1 MRVRFV
7 FLGQGRIPYN
17 HRDLK
22 RAGARV
28 SRIGMATAFQRV
40 AVLAGVLCCVALML
54 TACADDSDQRLDQGP
69 FAVTVSEWTYVDE
82 SRGTPPT
89 GEFPALPTR
98 TLQTLVFTPEGRGR
112 FPLLIFSHGLGGT
125 PLAYEALIERVAG
138 AGFVVVAPAFP
149 LTSQNAPAGPDP
161 VDTQQQPGDVSFL
174 IDVAI
179 EAAAAGQ
186 APFDK
191 RIDVDNVGTF
201 GHSNGGITTLGVLA
215 HGCCRDAR
223 IDAAVSLSAT
233 AAPYNNGA
241 YDFSATSP
249 LLLIHGTADALVPHQ
264 ESIRVF
270 NMTAATKGIL
280 IMQDVDHSS
289 FLQPSGHGFE
299 STANSIIDFFRAHL
313 KGDREAG
320 ARLVEGTVYETA
332 VELTYSVPGGTDV
345 TLPLPPPV
353 TNRVAAVEPD
363 SNLVDGQFVTVS
375 WRNFIAGNTINILQ
389 CSSGGLGGN
398 DVCDFGN
405 GFILRP
411 NPTGE
416 GSVQL
421 EIIVGD
427 VGSGRCDAANN
438 DCVIVVNDGASL
450 EEEATLRVP
459 ISVAP

>member
-1 MRVRFV
+1 MNLQLSVTR
-7 FLGQGRIPYN
+7 GIGAMYI
-17 HRDLK
+17 DL
-22 RAGARV
+22 V
-28 SRIGMATAFQRV
+28 SRWKAGDRCNSFSLIMQRI
-40 AVLAGVLCCVALML
+40 VLTCCAALIL
-54 TACADDSDQRLDQGP
+54 AACTDGSDNRLEEGP
-69 FAVTVSEWTYVDE
+69 FDVSVSDWVYVDE
-82 SRGTPPT
+82 SRGTPAT

-98 TLQTLVFTPEGRGR
+98 TLRTLVFTPEGRGR
-112 FPLLIFSHGLGGT
+112 FPLLVFSHGLGAT
-125 PLAYEALIERVAG
+125 PLVYEALIERVAA

-174 IDVAI
+174 IDVATD
-179 EAAAAGQ
+179 AAAAGD
-186 APFDK
+186 APFNN
-191 RIDVDNVGTF
+191 RVDSENIGTF
-201 GHSNGGITTLGVLA
+201 GHSNGGITTLGILA
-215 HGCCRDAR
+215 HDCCRDNR
-223 IDAAVSLSAT
+223 IDAAISMSAT

-241 YDFSATSP
+241 YDFSDTSP
-249 LLLIHGTADALVPHQ
+249 LMLVHGTADALIPHL

-280 IMQDVDHSS
+280 LMQDVGHSS

-299 STANSIIDFFRAHL
+299 SAANSIIDFFRTQL
-313 KGDREAG
+313 KGDGDAE
-320 ARLVEGTVYETA
+320 ARLVEGVVYDTA
-332 VELTYSVPGGTDV
+332 VELTYSVSGGTDV

-353 TNRVAAVEPD
+353 TNRVAAVEPN

-389 CSSGGLGGN
+389 CSAGGLGGN
-398 DVCDFGN
+398 DVCDFSN
-405 GFILRP
+405 GFVLRP

-438 DCVIVVNDGASL
+438 DCVIVVNDGGSL